1 MAGEVQAAPKINCFG
16 LCLTTEQQVLFW
28 LLVGSATLAVA
39 FFQYYQAQAKL
50 KPRTKVQPGKASE
63 GVTASLLENGQS
75 PGEDISKPIRAST
88 VEMNRVCAAHVNGDL
103 ESAGL
108 AVLCILA
115 GRRQHNSPSLGVV
128 SKVGP
133 VIADVEL
140 ADGPMTFLSLL
151 KASQNALS
159 AARSQQ
165 SASETPEVI
174 LAWGS
179 PATAPGQWSLVKE
192 GEALVV
198 TGSSRDEEK
207 CFQML
212 FESCAANP
220 EGDIWQMPM
229 YAGHVMKQ
237 AQSWGAA
244 LKDFKQYRDPSNQR
258 IVPMPKLLAAKQ
270 VNLQAEAVA
279 GEDFSYSYEVLRQ
292 SVNAVA
298 EVVKQKMAGK
308 ESKFVVLFMGRGKM
322 LAPSFLGILQA
333 GFAVVPIDVHW
344 PGDRAKGVATDSGSG
359 LVLTD
364 PQSAQTW
371 ADIASEL
378 PSVMID
384 DGLLQEHSTAAC
396 SLPTVDQE
404 DPAVLLFTSGST
416 GKPKGIILSHGYL
429 TALVAGVGE
438 TKEMN
443 TETRT
448 LSYHSPTWMPFLDYL
463 LAPLLNG
470 GCCLFYPEVTSHVV
484 RPTELNAFAR
494 QKEATL
500 LGLVPAVLD
509 IFLEA
514 GLPPTLSTVGVG
526 GAAVTAELCLRVAAA
541 QESRNGKPWLLT
553 TGYSGTEQGDVT
565 NIRMRSIQDVEDA
578 AGVKPVMGAGR
589 PHAGQT
595 YAIVDRGGS
604 IVGPGAV
611 GEVMVTGPGLATG
624 YLNLEQQTA
633 EYFIPCKA
641 LGASRAA
648 KTGDLAR
655 WTETGSLELV
665 GRLGSMV
672 KVRGARIDLGEVEVA
687 IGSHPNVKA
696 CVVSVFEDK
705 LVAYVEPAVPGDLR
719 DMCKDKLVAYMIPHV
734 FEGLEE
740 IPRLANGKFNKK
752 ALKPPAPR
760 EDGEETVMELDSLG
774 QMRKFSRKNAAE
786 DVVLD
791 NVRAILIGVVI
802 MSHAIPMH
810 EGQLQMIDAGFAPLN
825 ASWAPWQYWV
835 IYLLRSGGWS
845 SLAFLSGYDDT
856 RAEHKGYGLTYREVL
871 FMVVWVVC
879 GFNWTMWYLPAFV
892 YMRVAFVAWA
902 KMGLEKTHILLA
914 SQLWITVPAFVDFYV
929 GWQPPLPG
937 QETVCSCTFCPFD
950 TFSWAETAS
959 YYLFGY
965 WNSGVVNSYLGHGL
979 IFVPCYW
986 IGLYSGK
993 HIFPLLCS
1001 LSDEKSWSR
1010 RVVVA
1015 MAVVALY
1022 LAMFTQLDAVKN
1034 AYDDQCSSFWS
1045 NNGSFLWMQVLKN
1058 LRYFALNLSMSLLYV
1073 IVIAALVPVHLK
1085 YLAKICFSSLLFSP
1099 FVTCLL
1105 DLPHQ
1110 ALLFREQLPSL
1121 VSPVF
1126 EMAWITA
1133 IPFLFELVCGAAFS
1147 VILPVVFK
1155 GVMGVWNKVVQ

>member
-1 MAGEVQAAPKINCFG
+1 MVAEVLTPKINCFG
-16 LCLTTEQQVLFW
+16 WCLSTEQQVLFW
-28 LLVGSATLAVA
+28 LLTGSVTVAVI
-39 FFQYYQAQAKL
+39 FLNKYREQAKL
-50 KPRTKVQPGKASE
+50 KPKVTPAKIPAAE
-63 GVTASLLENGQS
+63 GLTASLLENGQS
-75 PGEDISKPIRAST
+75 PGEDASAPIRAST
-88 VEMNRVCAAHVNGDL
+88 VDMCRVCATHVNGDL
-103 ESAGL
+103 EAAGF
-108 AVLCILA
+108 AVLVAVA
-115 GRRQHNSPSLGVV
+115 GRRQHNSPSLGVL
-128 SKVGP
+128 SGAAP

-140 ADGPMTFLSLL
+140 ADGPMTFVSLL
-151 KASQNALS
+151 KASQNAI
-159 AARSQQ
+159 ANARSQP
-165 SASETPEVI
+165 ASESPELT
-174 LAWGS
+174 LAWGRD
-179 PATAPGQWSLVKE
+179 ATPGQWSLKKE
-192 GEALVV
+192 GEALKVV
-198 TGSSRDEEK
+198 GGSREEEK
-207 CFQML
+207 CFKML
-212 FESCAANP
+212 FEACAANP
-220 EGDIWQMPM
+220 EGDIWQLPM
-229 YAGHVMKQ
+229 YEGQVMKQ
-237 AQSWGAA
+237 AQSWGTA

-258 IVPMPKLLAAKQ
+258 IVSVPKLLATKQ
-270 VNLQAEAVA
+270 VDLKAEAVA
-279 GEDFSYSYEVLRQ
+279 GEDFSYSYEALRQ

-298 EVVKQKMAGK
+298 ALVKQKMEGK
-308 ESKFVVLFMGRGKM
+308 QSKFVVLFMGRGKM
-322 LAPSFLGILQA
+322 LAPSFLGVLQA
-333 GFAVVPIDVHW
+333 GCAVVPIDVHW
-344 PGDRAKGVATDSGSG
+344 PGERAKGVATDSGSG

-364 PQSAQTW
+364 SQSAGTW
-371 ADIASEL
+371 AELGSEL
-378 PSVMID
+378 PSVMIEE
-384 DGLLQEHSTAAC
+384 GILMEQSSAC

-429 TALVAGVGE
+429 TALVVGVGE

-470 GCCLFYPEVTSHVV
+470 GCCLFYPEVTTHVV
-484 RPTELNAFAR
+484 RPNELNAFAR
-494 QKEATL
+494 EKRATL

-509 IFLEA
+509 LFLEE
-514 GLPPTLSTVGVG
+514 GLPATLSTVGVG

-565 NIRMRSIQDVEDA
+565 NIRMRSVEDVEAA

-624 YLNLEQQTA
+624 YLNLPQQTA
-633 EYFIPCKA
+633 EYFIPIKA
-641 LGASRAA
+641 LGGARSA
-648 KTGDLAR
+648 KTGDLGR
-655 WTETGSLELV
+655 WTANGSLELV
-665 GRLGSMV
+665 GRIGSMV

-687 IGSHPNVKA
+687 IGSHANVKA
-696 CVVSVFEDK
+696 CVVTVFEDK

-719 DMCKDKLVAYMIPHV
+719 DVCKEKLVAYMIPHM
-734 FEGLEE
+734 FEGLDE

-760 EDGEETVMELDSLG
+760 EDGVETVMELDSLG

-810 EGQLQMIDAGFAPLN
+810 EGHLQMLDAGFAPLQ
-825 ASWAPWQYWV
+825 ADWAPWQYWV

-871 FMVVWVVC
+871 FVVVWVVC

-902 KMGLEKTHILLA
+902 KMGLEYTHILLA
-914 SQLWITVPAFVDFYV
+914 SQLFITFPAFIDLYV
-929 GWQPPLPG
+929 GWKPPFPG
-937 QETVCSCTFCPFD
+937 QETVCNCSFCPFE
-950 TFSWAETAS
+950 TLPWAETAS
-959 YYLFGY
+959 YYLYGY
-965 WNSGVVNSYLGHGL
+965 WNSGVINSYLGHGL

-986 IGLYSGK
+986 IGMYSGK

-1001 LSDEKSWSR
+1001 LANEKSWLR

-1015 MAVVALY
+1015 VAVVALY
-1022 LAMFTQLDAVKN
+1022 LAMFTQLDSVKN
-1034 AYDDQCSSFWS
+1034 AYDDRCSSFWTDH
-1045 NNGSFLWMQVLKN
+1045 GGFVWLQVLKN

-1099 FVTCLL
+1099 FATCLL
-1105 DLPHQ
+1105 DLPDQ
-1110 ALLFREQLPSL
+1110 ALMFRHRLPEII
-1121 VSPVF
+1121 SPVV

-1133 IPFLFELVCGAAFS
+1133 VPFLFELTCGAAFS

-1155 GVMGVWNKVVQ
+1155 GVMSVWHKLVPQ